1 MPTET
6 KTRPLSASEI
16 FPDPNRAPVRAYDT
30 AGPGRFLKTHPAT
43 PAAVYI
49 PLACWWLWQ
58 SYREPGFIGSTW
70 VLYVSGLFCW
80 TLLEYGIHRGL
91 LHFADIN
98 ALWNMNLSKIHAR
111 HHEHP
116 EDVSQ
121 VIISPLQTLPL
132 TGLVYLF
139 FRIFFNGAHA
149 GGIMAGVTTGYLSYE
164 TFHYAFHA
172 PQPLRWRW
180 LNALRKYHARHHFET
195 PDGRFGV
202 TTPLWD
208 FVFDRRARAGAY

>member
-1 MPTET
+1 MRTSDS
-6 KTRPLSASEI
+6 RPLSPSEI
-16 FPDPNRAPVRAYDT
+16 IPDPDRDEVLAYDT
-30 AGPGRFLKTHPAT
+30 AGWDRFLKTSPIVPALL
-43 PAAVYI
+43 YL
-49 PLACWWLWQ
+49 PLASYWLWQ
-58 SYREPGFIGSTW
+58 SYKSPGFIGSTW
-70 VLYVSGLFCW
+70 VLFVGGLAFW

-98 ALWNMNLSKIHAR
+98 ALWNMGLARIHAR

-121 VIISPLQTLPL
+121 VIISPMQTLPL
-132 TGLVYLF
+132 
-139 FRIFFNGAHA
+139 
-149 GGIMAGVTTGYLSYE
+149 AGVLWAVLLLVFSHPHADGVLAGITVGYLAYE
-164 TFHYAFHA
+164 SFHYAFHA
-172 PQPLRWRW
+172 PQSLSWRW

-208 FVFDRRARAGAY
+208 LVFGS

>member
-1 MPTET
+1 M
-6 KTRPLSASEI
+6 RGASEI
-16 FPDPNRAPVRAYDT
+16 IPDPNRAPRRAYDS

-43 PAAVYI
+43 PAAFYV
-49 PLACWWLWQ
+49 PLACYWLWQ
-58 SYREPGFIGSTW
+58 SFKAPGFTGSTW
-70 VLYVSGLFCW
+70 LLFVAGLAFW

-91 LHFADIN
+91 LHFADVN
-98 ALWNMNLSKIHAR
+98 ALWNMGLARIHAA
-111 HHEHP
+111 HHESP

-132 TGLVYLF
+132 CGLLWLLMLLVLS
-139 FRIFFNGAHA
+139 APHA
-149 GGIMAGVTTGYLSYE
+149 DGMLAGVAVGYLAYE

-172 PQPLRWRW
+172 PQPLSWRW

-195 PDGRFGV
+195 PDERFGV

-208 FVFDRRARAGAY
+208 LAFGS